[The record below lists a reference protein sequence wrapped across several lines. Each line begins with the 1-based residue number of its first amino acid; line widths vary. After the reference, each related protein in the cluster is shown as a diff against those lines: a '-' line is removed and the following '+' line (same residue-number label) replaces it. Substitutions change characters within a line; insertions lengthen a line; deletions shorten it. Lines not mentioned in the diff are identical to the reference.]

1 MGEETWRS
9 AEASQGIDSVVE
21 RAFREVFARDAFTK
35 VPGRLRIKDWYKE
48 LEKAWLL
55 LVS

>member
-21 RAFREVFARDAFTK
+21 RAFCEVFARDAFTK